1 VATTTKAKTRTRKIS
16 RATGDKESQELLKR
30 VETIL
35 TKRLE
40 KLENSQGKTS
50 TAELSKILELLERVI
65 EEQPRKVTVQWV
77 EPCED
82 QDEKSS
88 D

>member
-1 VATTTKAKTRTRKIS
+1 MATTTKAKTKTRKAS

-40 KLENSQGKTS
+40 KLEGSEGESS

-65 EEQPRKVTVQWV
+65 EEQPRHITVEWV
-77 EPCED
+77 EPCKVRDESSED
-82 QDEKSS
+82 
-88 D
+88 